1 LLEVRV
7 MAERIEDVRLFAWLG
22 EDEHGTGVIGLKQAR
37 VPAGLMAIVATSQA
51 KVDRFDIEVQLAEQA
66 EQYGKQISLVEFRV
80 ERVIKTLDGSR

>member
-1 LLEVRV
+1 

>member
-22 EDEHGTGVIGLKQAR
+22 EDEHGSGLIGLKQAL
-37 VPAGLMAIVATSQA
+37 VPAGMIPIVATELAKADQTNIQEALNLQA
-51 KVDRFDIEVQLAEQA
+51 RT
-66 EQYGKQISLVEFRV
+66 YGKPISLVEFRV